1 MGVARR
7 ILSGSLASWTRIGL
21 TVLVQ
26 IGLVPLYLSHWTL
39 AQYGC
44 WLVVLA
50 ATAFVNVLS
59 LAHHNVVGNRLL
71 QMPRGDGAG
80 LGRLL
85 SAALPFSLGLG
96 LLELLVLAGLATLG
110 VLAALFTAPDALPP
124 GLMNEALASLLL
136 VSTAIWLGV
145 STSGLYGRLASALG
159 HFARGAWWGVAVQA
173 VSGLAP
179 ATAVLLGA
187 GLWQTAC
194 ALAGAHLA
202 VNALYQVDLWR
213 LARRHGVQLQAP
225 DWGLGWHQLRA
236 STLLGLSYACGLL
249 RQQGL
254 RVLVGGLLGVG
265 AAVAFTTLRTASNL
279 SLQGIATV
287 TDPVFPEFMG
297 FLRDRQQAA
306 IVGTFAF
313 LWLTLIFLLGPAL
326 VVLQAVAPPLFGLW
340 TQDKLPFDAPVF
352 ACFSVAL
359 LLFATARPADA
370 ILLGQNHL
378 RTQLALA
385 AFAALATVLGVLA
398 LNGRAGLAGVAG
410 VLVAVEGVLMALT
423 VWRAAAWLREQGLA
437 WPSALFRFA
446 LAQVLV
452 CAAAMAWI
460 AAHPADRAAAVSAV
474 SATMALSAALFTG
487 FVMQLPPQHRAW
499 LAQRLGRFTAR
510 WRGHG
515 RGAA

>member
-7 ILSGSLASWTRIGL
+7 VLSGSLASWTRIAL

-39 AQYGC
+39 EQYGC

-59 LAHHNVVGNRLL
+59 LAHHNVVGNRML
-71 QMPRGDGAG
+71 QLPRGDGAG

-96 LLELLVLAGLATLG
+96 LLELLALAGLAALG
-110 VLAALFTAPDALPP
+110 ALAALFTAPEALPP
-124 GLMNEALASLLL
+124 GLMHEALASLLL
-136 VSTAIWLGV
+136 VSSAIWLGV
-145 STSGLYGRLASALG
+145 STSGLYGRVASALG
-159 HFARGAWWGVAVQA
+159 HFARAAWWGVAVQA
-173 VSGLAP
+173 ASGLAP

-187 GLWQTAC
+187 GLWPTAC

-202 VNALYQVDLWR
+202 VNALYQADLWR
-213 LARRHGVQLQAP
+213 LARRHGVHLQAP
-225 DWGLGWHQLRA
+225 DWGLGWRQLRA
-236 STLLGLSYACGLL
+236 STLLGLGYAAGLL

-297 FLRDRQQAA
+297 FLRERQQAA
-306 IVGTFAF
+306 VVGTFAF
-313 LWLTLIFLLGPAL
+313 LWLTLVFLLGPAL
-326 VVLQAVAPPLFGLW
+326 VVLQALAPALFGLW
-340 TQDKLPFDAPVF
+340 THGKLAFDAPVF
-352 ACFSVAL
+352 AGFSTAL
-359 LLFATARPADA
+359 LLFALARPADA
-370 ILLGQNHL
+370 ILLGQNLL
-378 RTQLALA
+378 RTQLGLA

-398 LNGRAGLAGVAG
+398 LDGRAGLPGVAA
-410 VLVAVEGVLMALT
+410 VLVAVELALVALT
-423 VWRAAAWLREQGLA
+423 VSRASAWLRGQGLA
-437 WPSALFRFA
+437 WPSALFRLA
-446 LAQVLV
+446 CAQVLV

-460 AAHPADRAAAVSAV
+460 ATQPGGHAATVSA
-474 SATMALSAALFTG
+474 AMALSAALFAG
-487 FVMQLPPQHRAW
+487 FVAQLPAPHRTW
-499 LAQRLGRFTAR
+499 LAQRLGRFGAR
-510 WRGHG
+510 LRGHG
-515 RGAA
+515 GGAA

>member
-1 MGVARR
+1 MGLARR
-7 ILSGSLASWTRIGL
+7 VLSGSLASWTRIGL

-26 IGLVPLYLSHWTL
+26 IGLVPLYLSHWSL
-39 AQYGC
+39 AQYGG

-59 LAHHNVVGNRLL
+59 LAHHNVVGNRML
-71 QMPRGDGAG
+71 QVPRGDGAG

-85 SAALPFSLGLG
+85 SAALPYSLGLG
-96 LLELLVLAGLATLG
+96 LLELLALAGLAALG
-110 VLAALFTAPDALPP
+110 ALAALFTAPEALPP
-124 GLMNEALASLLL
+124 GLMQEALASLLL

-187 GLWQTAC
+187 GLWHTAC

-202 VNALYQVDLWR
+202 VNGLYQADLWR
-213 LARRHGVQLQAP
+213 LARRHGVHLQAP
-225 DWGLGWHQLRA
+225 DWGLGWRHLRA

-297 FLRDRQQAA
+297 FLRERQQAA

-313 LWLTLIFLLGPAL
+313 LWLTLVFLLGAAL
-326 VVLQAVAPPLFGLW
+326 VVLQALAPTLFELW
-340 TQDKLPFDAPVF
+340 THGKLPFDAPVF
-352 ACFSVAL
+352 AGFSTAL
-359 LLFATARPADA
+359 LLFAIARPADA
-370 ILLGQNHL
+370 ILLGQNRL

-398 LNGRAGLAGVAG
+398 LDGRAGLLGIAA
-410 VLVAVEGVLMALT
+410 VLVGVELVLMALT
-423 VWRAAAWLREQGLA
+423 VRRASAWLREQGLA

-460 AAHPADRAAAVSAV
+460 ATRPGDGALAVSASMAS
-474 SATMALSAALFTG
+474 SAVLLAG
-487 FVMQLPPQHRAW
+487 FVMQLPREHRAW
-499 LAQRLGRFTAR
+499 LAHRLGRLGARLRGPDRGTA
-510 WRGHG
+510 
-515 RGAA
+515 